1 MKTRYWYEQGGSVS
15 QMGGGLVV
23 EKIEPNLIIDGTV
36 GRKAIL
42 HIQRS
47 QWSYGTKLSGKWG
60 RIF

>member
-1 MKTRYWYEQGGSVS
+1 MNRVGQLVKW
-15 QMGGGLVV
+15 GLVVV

-47 QWSYGTKLSGKWG
+47 Q
-60 RIF
+60 